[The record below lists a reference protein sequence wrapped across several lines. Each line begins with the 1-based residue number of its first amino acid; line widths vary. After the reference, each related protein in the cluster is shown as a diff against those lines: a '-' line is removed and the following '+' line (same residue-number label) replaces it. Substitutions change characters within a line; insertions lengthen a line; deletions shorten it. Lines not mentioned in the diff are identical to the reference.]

1 MNALWRCFLMLAIAA
16 VGWAP
21 QTQAETVKV
30 GLSKLVSYPGVP
42 IALQRGYFKEQN
54 LDVQMV
60 FFDGAQP
67 IGVGVAS
74 GDIDFGVSGLSA
86 SFYTLAAHGQL
97 KLIASSASEEPGGFY
112 NLTFVASNKAYDAG
126 LKSVKDLPGHNVA
139 IVQVGTSLHYSI
151 GLAAEKFGFPMSA
164 VKIRPLQS
172 NTNVIAA
179 LSGGTVDAAV
189 MPSTPTLK
197 PVAAGDIKRIA
208 WVGDVTP
215 GWMGAALFTG
225 TKTANERG
233 DMVKRF
239 LVAYRK
245 GTRDYHDA
253 FSTPD
258 EKRKDGPDAP
268 AMLKLLSDFA
278 GVPEKAIDA
287 TTPFIDRDARID
299 VGDVAHQITWYSAQG
314 LLKGEIKAEDLVD
327 MRYAT
332 TMPAKAK

>member
-1 MNALWRCFLMLAIAA
+1 MRLVAWFILGLMAVSGVGLAPA
-16 VGWAP
+16 
-21 QTQAETVKV
+21 QAESVKV

-42 IALQRGYFKEQN
+42 IALARGYFKQQG

-67 IGVGVAS
+67 ISVGVAS

-97 KLIASSASEEPGGFY
+97 KLIASSAGEAAGGFY

-126 LKSVKDLPGHNVA
+126 LKSVKDLPGHDVA
-139 IVQVGTSLHYSI
+139 IVQVGTSLHYAI
-151 GLAAEKFGFPMSA
+151 GLAAEKYGFPMSA
-164 VKIRPLQS
+164 VNIRPLQS

-189 MPSTPTLK
+189 MPSTPTLN
-197 PVAAGDIKRIA
+197 PVAKGEIKRVA

-215 GWMGAALFTG
+215 DWMGAALFTG

-239 LVAYRK
+239 LVAYRH
-245 GTRDYHDA
+245 GTRDYHNA

-268 AMLKLLSDFA
+268 AMLKILSDFA

-287 TTPFIDRDARID
+287 ATPFIDRDARIN
-299 VGDVAHQITWYSAQG
+299 VRDVAHQISWYSAQG
-314 LLKGEIKAEDLVD
+314 LLKGEIKAEDLID
-327 MRYAT
+327 MRYAIT
-332 TMPAKAK
+332 TPAK

>member
-1 MNALWRCFLMLAIAA
+1 MRLVAWFILGLMAVSGVGLAPA
-16 VGWAP
+16 
-21 QTQAETVKV
+21 QAESVKV

-42 IALQRGYFKEQN
+42 IALARGYFKQQG

-67 IGVGVAS
+67 ISVGVAS

-97 KLIASSASEEPGGFY
+97 KLIASSAGEAAGGFY

-126 LKSVKDLPGHNVA
+126 LKSVKDLPGHDVA
-139 IVQVGTSLHYSI
+139 IVQVGTSLHYAI
-151 GLAAEKFGFPMSA
+151 GLAAEKYGFPMSA
-164 VKIRPLQS
+164 VNIRPLQS

-189 MPSTPTLK
+189 MPSTPTLN
-197 PVAAGDIKRIA
+197 PVAKGEIKRVA

-215 GWMGAALFTG
+215 DWMGAALFTG

-239 LVAYRK
+239 LVAYRH
-245 GTRDYHDA
+245 GTRDYHNA

-268 AMLKLLSDFA
+268 AMLKILSDFA

-287 TTPFIDRDARID
+287 ATPFIDRDARIN
-299 VGDVAHQITWYSAQG
+299 VRDVAHQISWYSAQG

-327 MRYAT
+327 MRYAIT
-332 TMPAKAK
+332 TPAK